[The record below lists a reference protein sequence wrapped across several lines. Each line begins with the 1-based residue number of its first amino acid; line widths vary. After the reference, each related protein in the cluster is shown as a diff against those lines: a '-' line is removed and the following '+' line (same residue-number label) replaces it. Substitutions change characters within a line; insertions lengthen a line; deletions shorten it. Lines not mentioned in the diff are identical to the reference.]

1 MERPWLILRR
11 VLDVGPPGLHAD
23 AEEHAVVAEAEAE
36 AEGHAAVGEA
46 QAEEDAQ
53 EQEEEDAGVGEA
65 EEHVAVE
72 AQDEQAA
79 LGEAKDDLQAQLE
92 ESVVN
97 VNTDEVA
104 SVLAHAAMDAFAPDF
119 TITIARPP
127 WVSSLFAG
135 LHSHPA
141 PARPDM
147 YPYIIA
153 TGRFCLLVHF
163 AIAPSYGTNFDQE
176 PEHSHLVVVRHFLRD
191 DDGAETYACAVPV
204 PDRPFDDFVN
214 LPALSNIESVGLVC
228 YQETGH
234 YQIAELIVTTGA
246 PQAVVVYIRTDTGV
260 WLDNLLDLPLAMDP
274 RRDWVPHGTVTI
286 NSTVLWY
293 DLSWGILSCDLAQP
307 PLLQVLN
314 FHRLPP
320 GRVLRAGSQPDLH
333 CRRCIAVSENLV
345 RYVEIILSPHGHG
358 AATVNMWYRDVE
370 DNPWRWVM
378 NYTESFEDIWDHE
391 SYALTGLPPNPPMLV
406 GVSPVNS
413 NVVYFSLNQRLFGV
427 NVPEHTVVD
436 CEQYEPLNR
445 PGPDDEP
452 VTSRYLITWN
462 LDADGGKTTWNH
474 VLFYCACLF
483 HPVVLP
489 LFRYHACK

>member
-11 VLDVGPPGLHAD
+11 VLDVVPPGLHAD
-23 AEEHAVVAEAEAE
+23 AEEHAVDAEAEAD
-36 AEGHAAVGEA
+36 A
-46 QAEEDAQ
+46 QA
-53 EQEEEDAGVGEA
+53 QEEQHAGVEEA
-65 EEHVAVE
+65 EEH
-72 AQDEQAA
+72 DAA
-79 LGEAKDDLQAQLE
+79 AEDAAIEVQIQLE

-97 VNTDEVA
+97 VNTDAVA
-104 SVLAHAAMDAFAPDF
+104 SELAHAAMDAGAPDF
-119 TITIARPP
+119 TITVARPP

-147 YPYIIA
+147 YPYIVA

-191 DDGAETYACAVPV
+191 DDGAEIDARAVPV

-228 YQETGH
+228 NQETGH
-234 YQIAELIVTTGA
+234 FQIAEFIVTTGA

-293 DLSWGILSCDLAQP
+293 DLSWGIISCDLAQP
-307 PLLQVLN
+307 PLLQVLD

-320 GRVLRAGSQPDLH
+320 GRVLRAGAGALPDHH

-370 DNPWRWVM
+370 DNPWRWEM

-391 SYALTGLPPNPPMLV
+391 SYDLTGLPPNPPMLV

-413 NVVYFSLNQRLFGV
+413 NVVYFSLKQRLFGV

-436 CEQYEPLNR
+436 CEEYEPLNR
-445 PGPDDEP
+445 PGPPDEP
-452 VTSRYLITWN
+452 VTSRCLITWN
-462 LDADGGKTTWNH
+462 LDADGGKTTTTFH
-474 VLFYCACLF
+474 STVLACF
-483 HPVVLP
+483 ISSSCVAAIQN
-489 LFRYHACK
+489 FRYHACK

>member
-23 AEEHAVVAEAEAE
+23 AEEHAVVVQAEADAQAQEEQHAGVEEAEEHDVAAEDAAVEAQAQHDAVAEAEAD
-36 AEGHAAVGEA
+36 A
-46 QAEEDAQ
+46 QA
-53 EQEEEDAGVGEA
+53 QEEEHAI
-65 EEHVAVE
+65 
-72 AQDEQAA
+72 
-79 LGEAKDDLQAQLE
+79 QLE

-97 VNTDEVA
+97 VNTDAVA
-104 SVLAHAAMDAFAPDF
+104 SELAHAAMDAGAPDF
-119 TITIARPP
+119 TITVARPP

-135 LHSHPA
+135 LHSHPD

-191 DDGAETYACAVPV
+191 DDGAEIDACAVPV
-204 PDRPFDDFVN
+204 PDRAFDDFVN
-214 LPALSNIESVGLVC
+214 VPALSNIESVGLVC

-293 DLSWGILSCDLAQP
+293 DLTWGIISCDLAQP

-320 GRVLRAGSQPDLH
+320 GRVLRAGSLPDLH

-370 DNPWRWVM
+370 DNPWRWEM

-391 SYALTGLPPNPPMLV
+391 SYAQTELPPNPPMLV

-462 LDADGGKTTWNH
+462 LDADGVTCSKCQCTDRI
-474 VLFYCACLF
+474 A
-483 HPVVLP
+483 
-489 LFRYHACK
+489 